1 LKCSFCDRQA
11 VYFKRISGVA
21 YCKNCF
27 IKHVEDRVRW
37 TINKGKLFDWNDNIV
52 LAVSG
57 GKDSVVMMKI
67 VSKIERNFP
76 DVKLTAITIDEGFNG
91 YRVEGIRI
99 AKKFSSM
106 FGVEHLTFSF
116 KDFYGYTLKEIID
129 IAEKKG
135 SPYHPCTYCGV
146 LRRKILNVKGR
157 EIGATKIATAHNL
170 DDEAQ
175 TILMNILRGDIGR
188 LIESFRIE
196 SQKYEGFIPRVKPM
210 KYIPE
215 KEIALY
221 AYYSGIDLYSN
232 ECPFSKLSLR
242 SEIRSFLNDYETR
255 HPDVKFSIVSSFEDF
270 VNKIMGKEDLM
281 KVKLNRCKHCG
292 EPTTREICRA
302 CELLE
307 DLKIL

>member
-1 LKCSFCDRQA
+1 M
-11 VYFKRISGVA
+11 SGVA

-27 IKHVEDRVRW
+27 IRHVEDRVRW

-242 SEIRSFLNDYETR
+242 SEVRSFLNDYETR

-281 KVKLNRCKHCG
+281 KIKLNRCKHCG

>member
-1 LKCSFCDRQA
+1 M
-11 VYFKRISGVA
+11 SGVA

-242 SEIRSFLNDYETR
+242 SEVRSFLNDYETR

-281 KVKLNRCKHCG
+281 KIKLNRCKHCG

>member
-1 LKCSFCDRQA
+1 M
-11 VYFKRISGVA
+11 SGVA

-37 TINKGKLFDWNDNIV
+37 TINKGKLFDWNDHIV

-116 KDFYGYTLKEIID
+116 KDFYGYTLKEMVD
-129 IAEKKG
+129 KAEKKG

-196 SQKYEGFIPRVKPM
+196 SQKYEEFIPRVKPM

-242 SEIRSFLNDYETR
+242 SEIRSFLNNYETK
-255 HPDVKFSIVSSFEDF
+255 HLDVKFSIVSSFEDF

-281 KVKLNRCKHCG
+281 KIKLNRCKHCG